1 MKSYS
6 GLIFSS
12 DIFNDDN
19 YDDVADDDDGYDDG
33 DCIELSVTMFTKLII
48 LMKMMLLL
56 TMRNL
61 TDWWKVEMFEGWK
74 VDGMVEG

>member
-19 YDDVADDDDGYDDG
+19 YDDVADDDDGYDDD

-61 TDWWKVEMFEGWK
+61 TDWWKVGMFEGWK
-74 VDGMVEG
+74 V

>member
-1 MKSYS
+1 MMT
-6 GLIFSS
+6 IMTMMPMMT
-12 DIFNDDN
+12 IV
-19 YDDVADDDDGYDDG
+19 YDDD

-74 VDGMVEG
+74 V

>member
-1 MKSYS
+1 MMT
-6 GLIFSS
+6 IMTMMPMMT
-12 DIFNDDN
+12 IV
-19 YDDVADDDDGYDDG
+19 YDDD

-48 LMKMMLLL
+48 LMKMTLLL

>member
-19 YDDVADDDDGYDDG
+19 YDDDADDDDGYDDD

-61 TDWWKVEMFEGWK
+61 TDW
-74 VDGMVEG
+74 